1 MYIYWVKIEEWVNIS
16 FAILLLTQIG
26 IGKDN
31 LLISSKVITESF
43 PYSFPPVSP
52 VNILHN
58 HGIIINY

>member
-1 MYIYWVKIEEWVNIS
+1 MNIS